1 MQIFYEP
8 DILANG
14 GFLNE
19 EEAKHCI
26 KVLRHKAG
34 DEIYVIDGKGSR
46 FLCQIAEASP
56 KSCKLDILKTEKEA
70 PSVEQCHIA
79 IAPTKSI
86 DRFEWFLEK
95 STEIGVDK
103 ITPIL
108 CKQSERKRIKLP
120 RLERVI
126 IAATK
131 QSQRLW
137 KPDIRELTDI
147 YSFLEKD
154 HPETRKYIA
163 HCEENEKKE
172 LFSEL
177 QKGEPGDSVLILIGP
192 EGDFSSE
199 EIAKA
204 LSKGFQPVSLG
215 KNRLRT
221 ETAGIAACMSVQL
234 TRSYTK

>member
-8 DILANG
+8 EILTNG

-19 EEAKHCI
+19 EEAKHCV
-26 KVLRHKAG
+26 KVLRHKTG

-46 FLCQIAEASP
+46 FKCQIAETSP
-56 KSCKLDILKTEKEA
+56 KSCKLTILNTEKED
-70 PSVEQCHIA
+70 PSVGKCHIA

-95 STEIGVDK
+95 STEIGIDK

-120 RLERVI
+120 RLDRVL
-126 IAATK
+126 IAASK

-137 KPDIRELTDI
+137 KPAITELTDVKE
-147 YSFLEKD
+147 FLEQD
-154 HPETRKYIA
+154 HPETHKYIA
-163 HCEENEKKE
+163 HCEENERKE
-172 LFSEL
+172 LYPEL
-177 QKGEPGDSVLILIGP
+177 QKRNAGEDVLILIGP

-199 EIAKA
+199 EISKA
-204 LSKGFQPVSLG
+204 LDKGFVPVSLG

-234 TRSYTK
+234 TGAYYR